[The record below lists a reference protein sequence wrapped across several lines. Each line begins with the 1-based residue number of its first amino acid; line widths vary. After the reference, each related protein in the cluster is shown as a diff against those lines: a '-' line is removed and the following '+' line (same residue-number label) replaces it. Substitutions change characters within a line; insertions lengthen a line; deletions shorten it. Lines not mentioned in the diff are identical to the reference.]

1 MSHAETRT
9 DQTMQ
14 ACLQS
19 DEYGLGSMRQI
30 PRMSA
35 AAKQRS
41 ESGVAKIIDWESFDF
56 KPFLALGVRRDG

>member
-1 MSHAETRT
+1 
-9 DQTMQ
+9 MQ

-56 KPFLALGVRRDG
+56 KPFLALGIRRDG